1 MAEEIKVTIGA
12 DTSQLRAQLTLAE
25 NDLKAF
31 QLEIKRSTNVT
42 DIAKLQNSITILT
55 AKVATLKNTLAIS
68 GTGMDALAG
77 KSRGAGSALT
87 DLSRIA
93 QDAPYGFMAISNNLN
108 PMLESFQRLAK
119 ESGGTGAALK
129 AMGASLMGPAG
140 IGIALAVVSSAIVY
154 FSSHVSKV
162 KTVIDEAKKANDD
175 FKKSLLDAEAGAMAA
190 GVQLQIYTDIA
201 RNGQLPLSQ
210 RNEALKKANDI
221 LGEHG
226 IKLTLDNI
234 ASQEAIDLVQKY
246 TAALVAQAVAQAYVK
261 RIADASVSKIDIQKK
276 LLEND
281 KLEVKA
287 RNELTAAENRYNA
300 ALAIRNKG
308 VGVSPIILQTLTAAQ
323 QKHNAIIDE
332 GNALSAQLSESERI
346 RRDGMI
352 QASLATADAT
362 KLMGELGYKAKET
375 KTHVKKLKE
384 ELDVLSMKPVVVK
397 MIELSP
403 VAGMNA
409 QQTFMHWRD
418 SLGNITI
425 PVHPV
430 IDINAIPI
438 PKAKDFV
445 YVEDAMT
452 SIFQGFAVDLAVSFG
467 ETLGDA
473 LSGQNTF
480 GNFFKGL
487 FLSLGANMVALGKMF
502 IKMAAEILI
511 IQKTLTISP
520 YLAIAAGIALVAI
533 GSALKNSLAKPAF
546 AVGTRNAPGGLS
558 LVGERG
564 PELVNIPRGA
574 SVIPAAQT
582 SNMMGGMGGAVE
594 VFGVLRGQDI
604 YFSNKKYGL
613 SYGRQT

>member
-12 DTSQLRAQLTLAE
+12 DVSQLTAQLTLAE
-25 NDLKAF
+25 NDLRAF
-31 QLEIKRSTNVT
+31 QTELKRATNVQ
-42 DIAKLQNSITILT
+42 DISKLQNSVQILT
-55 AKVATLKNTLAIS
+55 TRIAGLKTEIAKTNVPLNDFSKTSDKIVDSSKRS
-68 GTGMDALAG
+68 GDALMNLG
-77 KSRGAGSALT
+77 RVV
-87 DLSRIA
+87 
-93 QDAPYGFMAISNNLN
+93 QDAPYGFIGIANNIN
-108 PMLESFQRLAK
+108 PLLESFQRLQK
-119 ESGGTGAALK
+119 DSGGVGGALK
-129 AMGASLMGPAG
+129 SMASSLAGPAG
-140 IGIALAVVSSAIVY
+140 IGIAISVVTSAIVY
-154 FSSHVSKV
+154 FSSHTSKAE
-162 KTVIDEAKKANDD
+162 EAINKLTKANEEHKKALNEIIGAYA
-175 FKKSLLDAEAGAMAA
+175 AEQVKVDVIIAQIRTETLTRGQRTEAIK
-190 GVQLQIYTDIA
+190 QLQQIAPQYFATLNAEKATIEQLEIAYKKFTGSILNSIAVRLKEKELADITEKILKLQQKGLDVGEEEIVV
-201 RNGQLPLSQ
+201 NGKLMKVNKSRMQDQTEINKGLNAYQQFQKGVIGLTIAEQ
-210 RNEALKKANDI
+210 DELANLI
-221 LGEHG
+221 L
-226 IKLTLDNI
+226 
-234 ASQEAIDLVQKY
+234 A
-246 TAALVAQAVAQAYVK
+246 
-261 RIADASVSKIDIQKK
+261 QKK
-276 LLEND
+276 LIEI
-281 KLEVKA
+281 VA
-287 RNELTAAENRYNA
+287 Q
-300 ALAIRNKG
+300 NKG
-308 VGVSPIILQTLTAAQ
+308 AETFNTV
-323 QKHNAIIDE
+323 
-332 GNALSAQLSESERI
+332 
-346 RRDGMI
+346 
-352 QASLATADAT
+352 T
-362 KLMGELGYKAKET
+362 KA
-375 KTHVKKLKE
+375 VKKLKE

-403 VAGMNA
+403 VAGLNA

-418 SLGNITI
+418 SLGDITI

-430 IDINAIPI
+430 IDINGIPI

-473 LSGQNTF
+473 LSGQDTF

-533 GSALKNSLAKPAF
+533 GSALKNSMAKPAF

>member
-55 AKVATLKNTLAIS
+55 GKVSTLRSTIATS
-68 GTGMDALAG
+68 GTGMDALST
-77 KSRGAGSALT
+77 KTKGAGSALT

-108 PMLESFQRLAK
+108 PMLESFQRLVK
-119 ESGGTGAALK
+119 EEGGVANAFKSLGS
-129 AMGASLMGPAG
+129 SLMGPAG

-154 FSSHVSKV
+154 FTSQTSKV
-162 KTVIDEAKKANDD
+162 KTVIDEAKKANEE
-175 FKKSLLDAEAGAMAA
+175 FQKSLLSAKSGAMAA
-190 GVQLQIYTDIA
+190 GVELQLFVDIA
-201 RNGQLPLSQ
+201 RNGKLPLEQ
-210 RNEALKKANDI
+210 RNEALKKANEI

-226 IKLTLDNI
+226 QKLTLDNV
-234 ASQEAIDLVQKY
+234 ASAAATIEVQRY
-246 TAALVAQAVAQAYVK
+246 TNALIAQAVAQAYVK
-261 RIADASVSKIDIQKK
+261 RISDATVSKQDLQAQLIKNAKEQIQ
-276 LLEND
+276 LS
-281 KLEVKA
+281 
-287 RNELTAAENRYNA
+287 RQLTAAETA
-300 ALAIRNKG
+300 AANEKKAQERSGGGAAYFLTVAQEEYNKG
-308 VGVSPIILQTLTAAQ
+308 IEAGIIITQ
-323 QKHNAIIDE
+323 QIAE
-332 GNALSAQLSESERI
+332 AERI
-346 RRDGMI
+346 RKDSMV
-352 QASLATADAT
+352 QANAATLDAT
-362 KLMGELGYKAKET
+362 KFMGELGYKSKEAAT
-375 KTHVKKLKE
+375 NVKKLKE
-384 ELDVLSMKPVVVK
+384 EIDELTRKPIQVK
-397 MIELSP
+397 QIELSP

-409 QQTFMHWRD
+409 QQAFMHWRD
-418 SLGNITI
+418 SLGNITV

-430 IDINAIPI
+430 IDLTKIPL

-467 ETLGDA
+467 ETLGNAMSGKDA
-473 LSGQNTF
+473 F
-480 GNFFKGL
+480 GNFFAGL
-487 FLSLGANMVALGKMF
+487 AKSLGQGIVAIGKMF
-502 IKMAAEILI
+502 IKFGVEMLI
-511 IQKTLTISP
+511 AIKNIKVNP
-520 YLAIAAGIALVAI
+520 YLAIAAGIAMVAI
-533 GSALKNSLAKPAF
+533 GTALNNAIKAQAF
-546 AVGTRNAPGGLS
+546 AVGTRNAPGGMS

-582 SNMMGGMGGAVE
+582 SNMMGGMGGSVE

>member
-55 AKVATLKNTLAIS
+55 TKVATLKNTLATS
-68 GTGMDALAG
+68 GTGMDSLAG
-77 KSRGAGSALT
+77 KSRGATSALT

-108 PMLESFQRLAK
+108 PMLESFQRLK
-119 ESGGTGAALK
+119 VETGSTGGALK

-140 IGIALAVVSSAIVY
+140 IGIALAVVSAAIVY
-154 FSSHVSKV
+154 FTSQTSKV
-162 KTVIDEAKKANDD
+162 KTVIDEAKKANEE
-175 FKKSLLDAEAGAMAA
+175 FQKSLLGAKSGAMAA
-190 GVQLQIYTDIA
+190 GIELQLFVEIA
-201 RNGQLPLSQ
+201 RNSKLPLEQ
-210 RNEALKKANDI
+210 RNEALKEANKI

-226 IKLTLDNI
+226 QKLTIDNI
-234 ASQEAIDLVQKY
+234 ATQAATDLVTKY
-246 TAALVAQAVAQAYVK
+246 TAALVAQAVAQAYIK
-261 RIADASVSKIDIQKK
+261 RISDATVSKQDLQAKLVQNAKDQIQ
-276 LLEND
+276 LS
-281 KLEVKA
+281 
-287 RNELTAAENRYNA
+287 RELTAA
-300 ALAIRNKG
+300 
-308 VGVSPIILQTLTAAQ
+308 LTAAANEKKSQERSGGGATYFATIAQDKYNKGISDGIVITQ
-323 QKHNAIIDE
+323 QIAEAEK
-332 GNALSAQLSESERI
+332 I
-346 RRDGMI
+346 RKDGMI

-362 KLMGELGYKAKET
+362 KLMSELGYKSKET
-375 KTHVKKLKE
+375 TTHVKKLKE

-430 IDINAIPI
+430 IDINGIPI
-438 PKAKDFV
+438 PKAKDFI

-533 GSALKNSLAKPAF
+533 GTAVKNSLAKPAF
-546 AVGTRNAPGGLS
+546 AIGTRNAPGGLS

>member
-55 AKVATLKNTLAIS
+55 GKVSTLRSTIATS
-68 GTGMDALAG
+68 GTGMDALST
-77 KSRGAGSALT
+77 KTKGAGSALT

-108 PMLESFQRLAK
+108 PMLESFQRLVK
-119 ESGGTGAALK
+119 EEGGVANAFKSLGS
-129 AMGASLMGPAG
+129 SLMGPAG
-140 IGIALAVVSSAIVY
+140 IGIALAVVSAAIVY
-154 FSSHVSKV
+154 FTSQTSKV
-162 KTVIDEAKKANDD
+162 KTVIDEAKKANEE
-175 FKKSLLDAEAGAMAA
+175 FQKSLLDSKSGAMAA
-190 GVQLQIYTDIA
+190 GIELQLFVEIA
-201 RNGQLPLSQ
+201 RNSKLPLEQ
-210 RNEALKKANDI
+210 RNEALKQANEI

-226 IKLTLDNI
+226 QKLTLDNV
-234 ASQEAIDLVQKY
+234 ATQAATDLVQKY
-246 TAALVAQAVAQAYVK
+246 TAALVAQAVAQAYIK
-261 RIADASVSKIDIQKK
+261 RISDATVSKQDLQAKLVQNAKDQIQ
-276 LLEND
+276 LS
-281 KLEVKA
+281 
-287 RNELTAAENRYNA
+287 RELTAAQTA
-300 ALAIRNKG
+300 AANEKKSQERSGGGAAYFAAVAQEKYNKG
-308 VGVSPIILQTLTAAQ
+308 IEDGLVITQ
-323 QKHNAIIDE
+323 QIAEAEK
-332 GNALSAQLSESERI
+332 I
-346 RRDGMI
+346 RKDGMI
-352 QASLATADAT
+352 QASLATAEAT
-362 KLMGELGYKAKET
+362 NLMGELGYKVKET
-375 KTHVKKLKE
+375 TTHVKKLKE
-384 ELDVLSMKPVVVK
+384 QIDELTRKPVVVK

-403 VAGMNA
+403 IAGMNA
-409 QQTFMHWRD
+409 QQAFMHWRD
-418 SLGNITI
+418 SLGNITV

-430 IDINAIPI
+430 IDINGIPI

-546 AVGTRNAPGGLS
+546 AVGTRNAPGGMA